1 MVKNLS
7 YLLCFV
13 SFVLAGCGANLKP
26 EDIKTAMPKQAVE
39 DARKM
44 INEKKLDKEKYKNWI
59 YPAQLPESLRLK
71 GLIYAM
77 VYDDHVNLVLA
88 RNPDWL
94 LGARIWGVDAT
105 RKHEDKKTKY
115 PDIFFFQY
123 CNDSPESAGNLK

>member
-1 MVKNLS
+1 MKKKLS
-7 YLLCFV
+7 FLLYLAAFILT
-13 SFVLAGCGANLKP
+13 GCGAGLKP
-26 EDIKTAMPKQAVE
+26 EDINAAMPKQAVE

-44 INEKKLDKEKYKNWI
+44 INEKRLDKEKYKNWI

-88 RNPDWL
+88 RNPDWQ
-94 LGARIWGVDAT
+94 LGARIWSADAT
-105 RKHEDKKTKY
+105 RKHEDRKTKY

-123 CNDSPESAGNLK
+123 SNDLPETASNLK